1 MTLAGSCRT
10 PPLASGGI
18 GTASTGAA
26 ERADEATDVVLV
38 DPGAL
43 VVVEQLAPAGAAALA
58 RVPGTALDPFDRLVV
73 AFLTGRKQDHTKTAY
88 AADLTAWRTWCLTDA
103 PAEFRVHPLL
113 ATRPQVDAWVDHLA
127 RTPSARTGRP
137 LSPASVAARRLS
149 ALSVSHAY
157 AQNVGV
163 LDRSPLDQVER
174 PQVSD
179 ESSTAGLTAAEL
191 VALLDA
197 ADAHSP
203 RAAALISVLVFTGC
217 RISEALGADL
227 TDYRHDRGH
236 RVLRIRRKGGKRA
249 SIALPPATVRSLDDL
264 IGDRTSGPI
273 SLSRTGGPL
282 AYKTAYDLIKR
293 LAKTAGIPSADLI
306 KPHSL
311 RHGFATE
318 ALAIGIPLQDVQDAL
333 GHRDPRTTRRYDRTR
348 HNLDRSP
355 AYSLAQAL
363 RRP

>member
-1 MTLAGSCRT
+1 VSVIQPADDAAAAPGVVAVAQHL
-10 PPLASGGI
+10 PPS
-18 GTASTGAA
+18 ST
-26 ERADEATDVVLV
+26 T
-38 DPGAL
+38 
-43 VVVEQLAPAGAAALA
+43 ALA

-73 AFLTGRKQDHTKTAY
+73 AFLTGRKQAHTKTAY
-88 AADLTAWRTWCLTDA
+88 AADLTAWRSWCLVDA
-103 PAEFRVHPLL
+103 PAEYRVHPLL
-113 ATRPQVDAWVDHLA
+113 ATRPHVDAWVDHLG
-127 RTPSARTGRP
+127 RTPSARTRRP
-137 LSPASVAARRLS
+137 LGAASIARRLS
-149 ALSVSHAY
+149 ALSKFYAY
-157 AQNVGV
+157 ALSLGV
-163 LDRSPLDQVER
+163 LERSPLDQVER

-191 VALLDA
+191 VVLLDA

-217 RISEALGADL
+217 RISEALGAEL

-249 SIALPPATVRSLDDL
+249 SVALPPATVRALDDL
-264 IGDRTSGPI
+264 IGERTSGPI
-273 SLSRTGGPL
+273 FLSRTGGPL

>member
-1 MTLAGSCRT
+1 M
-10 PPLASGGI
+10 
-18 GTASTGAA
+18 GTADVSAA
-26 ERADEATDVVLV
+26 AGPAEEATDVVLV

-73 AFLTGRKQDHTKTAY
+73 AFLTGRKQAHTKTAY
-88 AADLTAWRTWCLTDA
+88 AADLTAWRTWCLTTA
-103 PAEFRVHPLL
+103 PDEYRVHPLL
-113 ATRPQVDAWVDHLA
+113 ATRPHVDAWVDHLG

-137 LSPASVAARRLS
+137 LSPASVARRLS
-149 ALSVSHAY
+149 GLSKFYAYALSL
-157 AQNVGV
+157 GV
-163 LDRSPLDQVER
+163 LERSPLDQVER
-174 PQVSD
+174 PAVSD
-179 ESSTAGLTAAEL
+179 ESSTAGLTASEL

-249 SIALPPATVRSLDDL
+249 SVALPPATVRALDDL
-264 IGDRTSGPI
+264 IGERTHGSI
-273 SLSRTGGPL
+273 FLSRTGEPL